1 MILDILKSIQTRRA
15 AARNYRVL
23 SALDDTALCDVGLD
37 RRTLRAFCD
46 NGCRHHVA
54 IGSRPGT
61 GLAIL
66 MPGDLTPA
74 LR

>member
-1 MILDILKSIQTRRA
+1 MLVSILRSIQARRT

-23 SALDDTALCDVGLD
+23 SALDDDALCDVGLD

-46 NGCRHHVA
+46 AGCGHWRMP
-54 IGSRPGT
+54 GSGPAPAVMRPG
-61 GLAIL
+61 
-66 MPGDLTPA
+66 MLTPA

>member
-1 MILDILKSIQTRRA
+1 MIVTILKSIHTRRA

-23 SALDDTALCDVGLD
+23 SALDDDVLFDVGLD

-46 NGCRHHVA
+46 SGCGHHA
-54 IGSRPGT
+54 ALGDKPAP
-61 GLAIL
+61 GLAVL
-66 MPGDLTPA
+66 MPGGLTPA

>member
-1 MILDILKSIQTRRA
+1 MILEILKSIQIRRA

-23 SALDDTALCDVGLD
+23 SALDDDVLGDVGLD

-46 NGCRHHVA
+46 NGCSHHA
-54 IGSRPGT
+54 GIGSKPGT
-61 GLAIL
+61 GLPVL
-66 MPGDLTPA
+66 MPGGLTPA

>member
-1 MILDILKSIQTRRA
+1 MILAILKSVRARRA

-23 SALDDTALCDVGLD
+23 SALDDDALCDVGLD

-46 NGCRHHVA
+46 NGCSHHA
-54 IGSRPGT
+54 PLGSTPAP
-61 GLAIL
+61 GLAVL
-66 MPGDLTPA
+66 MPGGLTPA

>member
-1 MILDILKSIQTRRA
+1 MILDILKSVRAQRA

-23 SALDDTALCDVGLD
+23 SALDDDALCDVGLD

-46 NGCRHHVA
+46 NGCSHHA
-54 IGSRPGT
+54 PLGSRPAP
-61 GLAIL
+61 GLAIP
-66 MPGDLTPA
+66 MPGGLTPA